1 MTLIISKDGMHAILI
16 DGRSI
21 KIRQRRSFDDSHTAL
36 EGWEPE
42 YVTEFDLDSYD
53 ANSIIGQL
61 SYRPDRDNPA

>member
-1 MTLIISKDGMHAILI
+1 MTLIISEDGLYAILI

-21 KIRQRRSFDDSHTAL
+21 NIKSRGSEHVGTSL
-36 EGWEPE
+36 EGWNPINMA
-42 YVTEFDLDSYD
+42 EFDLDSYE